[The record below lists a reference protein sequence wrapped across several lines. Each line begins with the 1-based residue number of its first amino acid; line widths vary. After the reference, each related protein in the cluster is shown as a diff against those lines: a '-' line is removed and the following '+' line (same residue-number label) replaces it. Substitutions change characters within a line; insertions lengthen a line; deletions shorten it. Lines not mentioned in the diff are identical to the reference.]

1 MINKRNISNLIR
13 GAKPYF
19 LLSSFW
25 KLGHQELWLKTNH
38 NHMYINVLFSASIK
52 ARHEAFSVYLY
63 TSFNVA
69 NTQTFFVLGLL
80 KQNCQEKVILHL
92 SDTYLQ
98 LKALPVRNLFLF
110 VCLCGSCLVRIEFSL
125 FVLWQNILF
134 VCLFAC
140 VTLKSWRRTASV
152 VILM

>member
-1 MINKRNISNLIR
+1 MYCLAHPLKRDTKHFQCI
-13 GAKPYF
+13 F
-19 LLSSFW
+19 THLS
-25 KLGHQELWLKTNH
+25 
-38 NHMYINVLFSASIK
+38 
-52 ARHEAFSVYLY
+52 
-63 TSFNVA
+63 NVA

-125 FVLWQNILF
+125 FVL
-134 VCLFAC
+134 
-140 VTLKSWRRTASV
+140 
-152 VILM
+152 